1 MTVVVHVTSCLN
13 TALQD
18 IMGSAYLHRLMTMA
32 NARDE
37 CVFKYGPN
45 ADPRL
50 LLYRHVETLEADPDL
65 LQECQRILQKT
76 VDKLESEYSIP
87 LFARRISF
95 NIVYLQR
102 CEQHKAMEMGANFTL
117 GTTMFLRPITTEVEY
132 WKRNV
137 AHEGVHIL
145 QRMFPASF
153 HSYYLQRYE
162 TRVVDI
168 KVVDRI
174 FRNQNEI
181 LIDNP
186 DCSITDSTQYRV
198 GKEGLIVF
206 YTRDLQ
212 KALFNGYTGEFLG
225 WKEMFNDL
233 HHPHEMFAEEVEQF

>member
-1 MTVVVHVTSCLN
+1 
-13 TALQD
+13 
-18 IMGSAYLHRLMTMA
+18 
-32 NARDE
+32 
-37 CVFKYGPN
+37 
-45 ADPRL
+45 
-50 LLYRHVETLEADPDL
+50 
-65 LQECQRILQKT
+65 
-76 VDKLESEYSIP
+76 
-87 LFARRISF
+87 
-95 NIVYLQR
+95 
-102 CEQHKAMEMGANFTL
+102 MEMGANFTL

-162 TRVVDI
+162 ARVVDI

-186 DCSITDSTQYRV
+186 DCSITDSTQYCV

-212 KALFNGYTGEFLG
+212 KALFNGYTGEEFLG

-233 HHPHEMFAEEVEQF
+233 HHPHEMLAEEMEMGGDLHYR